1 MCGYPCYGCTMT
13 TTEQQPRKT
22 MADYVAQYGSS
33 NVRPLTDVVDI
44 DTRMTMALAGIN
56 AIIDHKHGDA
66 VAEANREAEAA
77 VEAAELLEP
86 EPPQF
91 KPHPILKAAGDVIRA
106 KGWHQGDYRSEATG
120 AVCALGAII
129 DAVYG
134 GDSRISRDLTGST
147 WEDGAI
153 RELLNRI
160 AAETGDPHSVS
171 SWNDSRSSVDEVV
184 RLLY

>member
-66 VAEANREAEAA
+66 VAEANAA
-77 VEAAELLEP
+77 VAEIQDEILITLPEP
-86 EPPQF
+86 EAPEFQ
-91 KPHPILKAAGDVIRA
+91 PHPVLKSAGDLIQVRGWW
-106 KGWHQGDYRSEATG
+106 KGDFEEQTG
-120 AVCALGAII
+120 GAICALGAIKRVTAGDAQLEA
-129 DAVYG
+129 DAV
-134 GDSRISRDLTGST
+134 
-147 WEDGAI
+147 

-160 AAETGDPHSVS
+160 AAETGEPYSVPG
-171 SWNDSRSSVDEVV
+171 WNDSRGSVADIV